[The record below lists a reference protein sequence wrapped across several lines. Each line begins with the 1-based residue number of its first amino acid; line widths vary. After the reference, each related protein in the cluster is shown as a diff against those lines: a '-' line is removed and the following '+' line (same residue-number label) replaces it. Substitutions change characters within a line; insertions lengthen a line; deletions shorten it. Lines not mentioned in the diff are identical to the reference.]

1 MLDLKTWSKF
11 SAHITGLF
19 SPPNFIMKYSIR
31 CSLQFLTLYTHG
43 DRHSKVVPLGYVHN
57 ILLRPS

>member
-19 SPPNFIMKYSIR
+19 SPPSFIMK
-31 CSLQFLTLYTHG
+31 LQFLTLYTHG